1 MGLYAEISVEDIG
14 PDELTD
20 EEFDVSVLVDY
31 STALQA
37 FADTFMEVATSLCPI
52 RTGYLCSTIDAGS
65 DGETAYAEASAEYAE
80 YVEYGTSYM
89 DAQPYFEP
97 ALEEALVVLAE
108 LAQEALDEAQEMLEE
123 MIASLVDEMME
134 GMSEMMGG
142 GFGGFMGG
150 LLASVIMLIVLFPI
164 ALYAYGIADT
174 LSINGGNS
182 QDSLIDI
189 SGIDIMIT

>member
-20 EEFDVSVLVDY
+20 DEFGVSVLVDY

-37 FADTFMEVATSLCPI
+37 FADTFMTVATSLCPI

-65 DGETAYAEASAEYAE
+65 DGESAYAEASAEYAE

-108 LAQEALDEAQEMLEE
+108 LAQEALNEAQEMLEGI
-123 MIASLVDEMME
+123 IASLVDEMMA
-134 GMSEMMGG
+134 GMSEMLGG

-150 LLASVIMLIVLFPI
+150 LLASALMLFILFPI
-164 ALYAYGIADT
+164 AVYAYGIADA
-174 LSINGGNS
+174 LSPGRNS
-182 QDSLIDI
+182 QDSSIYI
-189 SGIDIMIT
+189 SGIDVIIT